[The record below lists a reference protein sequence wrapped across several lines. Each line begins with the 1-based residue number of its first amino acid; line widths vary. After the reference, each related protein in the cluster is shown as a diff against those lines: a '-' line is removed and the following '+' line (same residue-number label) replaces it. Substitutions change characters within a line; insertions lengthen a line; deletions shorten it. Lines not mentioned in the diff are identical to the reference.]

1 MEASRRR
8 PGERATSNFSTTCRK
23 LSQYLKEKGG
33 FGEVGLSMSNAGRRD
48 EGAKDETRRTMNL
61 LPGVTVSSGG
71 GSEDRPPTANKGAVS
86 DCLKVP
92 PSPVA
97 DRENRGDQMTIFYG
111 GKVVVFDNFP
121 ADKARELMALAVR
134 RQALHP
140 PPAVPRWLPPPPHHH
155 LTTAAV
161 ANMTSTSSIDQEP
174 PRKSPLPASSDLPIA
189 RRVSLHRFL
198 EKRKDRIIS
207 KGPYQFNSPS
217 SFPSPARGEAAAAAE
232 AEEEEEEA
240 QRWLALEDLRR

>member
-48 EGAKDETRRTMNL
+48 TRRTMNL
-61 LPGVTVSSGG
+61 LPRVTVSSGG

-92 PSPVA
+92 PSPMA

-121 ADKARELMALAVR
+121 PTR
-134 RQALHP
+134 RGSSWPWLSGDRP
-140 PPAVPRWLPPPPHHH
+140 SIPRRPFP
-155 LTTAAV
+155 
-161 ANMTSTSSIDQEP
+161 
-174 PRKSPLPASSDLPIA
+174 DLPIA

-217 SFPSPARGEAAAAAE
+217 SPSPARGEAAAE
-232 AEEEEEEA
+232 AEEKEEEG
-240 QRWLALEDLRR
+240 QQWLALEDLRR